1 MALTS
6 DSIHVFHVDDD
17 RDFADMAAAYLR
29 QEDTRFKIST
39 ASSAAE
45 GIDRLSEKEFD
56 CVVSEYNMPGLNGV
70 EFLQTV
76 RDLDQDLPFILFT
89 GKGSEEVASEAISAG
104 VTDCLQKRSG
114 TEQYAVLAN
123 RIMNAVEKS
132 RAEQ

>member
-1 MALTS
+1 MAPIS

-17 RDFADMAAAYLR
+17 RDLADMTAAYLR

-39 ASSAAE
+39 ASSVAE
-45 GIDRLSEKEFD
+45 GIDQLSEEEFD

-70 EFLQTV
+70 EFLQTI

-89 GKGSEEVASEAISAG
+89 EQGSEKVASEAISAG
-104 VTDCLQKRSG
+104 VTDYLQKRSG

-123 RIMNAVEKS
+123 RITDAVEKS
-132 RAEQ
+132 RAE